1 MLLSKIMNFLNAS
14 SSLPSSSAE
23 TTTTGTNLVFEPSRF
38 VEMLPKMLIGM
49 LVIFVLIGVIIIV
62 TMLINKVFAKKTK

>member
-23 TTTTGTNLVFEPSRF
+23 TTATGTNLVFEPSRF

-49 LVIFVLIGVIIIV
+49 SVIFVLIGVIIIV